1 MVHCLWPRSWED
13 SRTDLGS
20 TFRML
25 TGRGAAAGSGTEWSL
40 GRAGGGGGGG
50 AGGAGG
56 EDDAG
61 SRSQLVRCSLT
72 LEMQDESRVTKT
84 SRTLEL
90 SFQKLFGDK
99 KRDYSKDVQRLVQ
112 WVY

>member
-1 MVHCLWPRSWED
+1 MTALYRRCIE
-13 SRTDLGS
+13 
-20 TFRML
+20 
-25 TGRGAAAGSGTEWSL
+25 GRY
-40 GRAGGGGGGG
+40 AGGG
-50 AGGAGG
+50 GG

-84 SRTLEL
+84 SWTLEL

-112 WVY
+112 WAY